1 MVRLCAPILSG
12 GLWRIVFVLF
22 FVFLDIF
29 VRNLFMLGL
38 LYGSHGIVIMTSSVF
53 SSSKMR
59 VLDSIAAKALAVCP
73 FLKRV
78 LWNRCSSL
86 DIFRLWNLCTLSSQH
101 CPFHGRRY
109 KFRPCFGGCRIVWAC
124 PQIIGLPDLES

>member
-1 MVRLCAPILSG
+1 
-12 GLWRIVFVLF
+12 
-22 FVFLDIF
+22 
-29 VRNLFMLGL
+29 
-38 LYGSHGIVIMTSSVF
+38 VIMTSSVF

-86 DIFRLWNLCTLSSQH
+86 DTFRTWNLCTLSFQH
-101 CPFHGRRY
+101 CPFRGLRY